1 MQEEELENRW
11 KALASVGS
19 AEGAAALEMLK
30 ELRELREYRKT
41 QSGLAAAAADL
52 TAKGQ
57 AKYILTNI
65 CCMMR
70 LAASQG
76 LLDPRELTPNPTLE
90 NKPKS
95 LYEQGREA
103 LKAAN
108 PNAIESGP
116 GESFFGGK
124 LPLGPGNA
132 VVPLAS
138 QLTDPE
144 AAAAAATRAAN
155 GLPPVSDPAVTQANT
170 EKPAGTHEKGTGI

>member
-1 MQEEELENRW
+1 MTEDELETRW
-11 KALASVGS
+11 KALAAVGCVDCQKS
-19 AEGAAALEMLK
+19 LELLA

-41 QSGLAAAAADL
+41 QSGLAAAASDL

-57 AKYILTNI
+57 AKYILANMA
-65 CCMMR
+65 CMLR
-70 LAASQG
+70 LAVSQG
-76 LLDPRELTPNPTLE
+76 LLDARELNSNVAAIKGP
-90 NKPKS
+90 S

-124 LPLGPGNA
+124 LPLGPGNS

-138 QLTDPE
+138 QLADPE

-155 GLPPVSDPAVTQANT
+155 GLPPTSDPAVARANP
-170 EKPAGTHEKGTGI
+170 EKPAGTHEKGTGV